1 MVDGD
6 ALKHPLLAF
15 THHGHAAV
23 GGCHVHII
31 GALVDDFAVLDD
43 VAQIIWVHIRAVTQR
58 IAWIEPVISYPLDDV
73 KVRAIM
79 IEGVAV
85 DLLSAHIHLVNAQIV
100 EVVSFEG
107 IDVLVVSFRLI
118 ELIQDDFLS

>member
-1 MVDGD
+1 M
-6 ALKHPLLAF
+6 
-15 THHGHAAV
+15 
-23 GGCHVHII
+23 
-31 GALVDDFAVLDD
+31 
-43 VAQIIWVHIRAVTQR
+43 
-58 IAWIEPVISYPLDDV
+58 PVISYPLDKV
-73 KVRAIM
+73 KDPFPVV
-79 IEGVAV
+79 ESVAV